1 MKIPVR
7 HHYIP
12 QFILK
17 NFCFDENKHLNYYDI
32 KNNEFSVQETS
43 NVFMVKNLYR
53 DEENYQDNPVQLE
66 NDLSKYETEMA
77 KIFKEK
83 FLESDT
89 FGLTIEEDDRIK
101 LFLAIMPFRSKA
113 TREQFGKFT
122 EQDKQ
127 YYNLLKDGETFEDIW
142 IRNLEKIVNCRSL
155 NEVIKSKEIDEIMK
169 VAIMRD
175 SFGMFGRYFIVAER
189 RGKEDFFI
197 SDCYPVTTFGEF
209 DGGLKI
215 PMFSYYPISPARVV
229 ILTANGVEG
238 APRDMQDYEEGFLRK
253 PVIVP
258 NSNQFKFTVRKIYED
273 KVKIINQNMYEAT
286 KAIGG
291 NIAFKDEERI
301 SIFKEV

>member
-1 MKIPVR
+1 MRPPVR

-17 NFCFDENKHLNYYDI
+17 NFCFDEYKHLHYYDI
-32 KNNEFSVQETS
+32 EKKEFSVKETT
-43 NVFMVKNLYR
+43 NVFMQRNLYR
-53 DEENYQDNPVQLE
+53 DEVNYQDNPVQLE
-66 NDLSKYETEMA
+66 NDLSKYEMEMA

-83 FLESDT
+83 FLESDA
-89 FGLTIEEDDRIK
+89 FGLTIEDDDRIK
-101 LFLAIMPFRSKA
+101 LFLAIMTFRSKA

-155 NEVIKSKEIDEIMK
+155 NEVIKCKEIDEIIK
-169 VAIMRD
+169 AAIMRD
-175 SFGMFGRYFIVAER
+175 SFDMFGRYFIVAER

-209 DGGLKI
+209 DAGLKI
-215 PMFSYYPISPARVV
+215 PMFSYYPIFPARVV
-229 ILTANGVEG
+229 ILAANGVEG

-273 KVKIINQNMYEAT
+273 KVKIINQNMFEAT
-286 KAIGG
+286 KAISG
-291 NIAFKDEERI
+291 NIAFKNKDRI
-301 SIFKEV
+301 SVI